1 VNTAMTVAVKNG
13 LRVQI
18 LDASAKLFIEHGF
31 NGTTINDIAAS
42 LGVTR
47 TNIYY
52 YFKDKKEIL
61 AELSGD
67 IFTTGRM
74 IAKKAAEPRLD
85 PVSALRELV
94 EIFARVVLSNPV
106 RYRVIERN
114 EGYLGPELRV
124 KVAAAKKKVF
134 NDFRSVI
141 QEGISAGAFRP
152 VDAGSAAL
160 AIIGMCSWAAWWYH
174 SDQRRP
180 VEGLIRFFADFV
192 LNALLPA
199 GRRQHS
205 RRDAQGIIENVRNEL
220 AYLEKAL
227 S

>member
-1 VNTAMTVAVKNG
+1 MTLAAKNG
-13 LRVQI
+13 LRGQI

-67 IFTTGRM
+67 IFATGRM

-85 PVSALRELV
+85 PVAALRELV

-152 VDAGSAAL
+152 IDAGSAAL
-160 AIIGMCSWAAWWYH
+160 AIIGMCSWAAWWYRP
-174 SDQRRP
+174 DQRRP
-180 VEGLIRFFADFV
+180 VEGLIQFFVDFV

-199 GRRQHS
+199 GGRQHS

-220 AYLEKAL
+220 AYLQKAL